1 MKMERIGRASWG
13 VMMIVVLLGGAWL
26 VGGCDK
32 EDPAGSDLKSFTGLV
47 ADHDTLII
55 GESTTIRAIYEG
67 QNITFEWDASSG
79 NLLGGGD
86 KVQYHVAM
94 CDVGVN
100 TITCKAIVSDTTITR
115 TINIVVNVQ

>member
-1 MKMERIGRASWG
+1 VA
-13 VMMIVVLLGGAWL
+13 
-26 VGGCDK
+26 GCDK
-32 EDPAGSDLKSFTGLV
+32 EDDPSGSDLKSFTELV
-47 ADHDTLII
+47 ADKDTLII

-67 QNITFEWDASSG
+67 ENITFEWDVTSG

-86 KVQYHVAM
+86 QVEYHVAM

-100 TITCKAIVSDTTITR
+100 TVSCKAIVSDTSITR